1 MLNIKAKEAPIQIDE
16 PDPEMENVYQE
27 ESTGGMVEE
36 PAPISSEPSK
46 KKATT
51 MKVIVWVCLL
61 NGLAWVWCSYILAA
75 LDKVQIAE
83 ELSKVALAE
92 IIVPVAVYAFKSGV
106 ENLSKNNRWPDKGDT
121 PEAEPEDTD
130 PPGMG

>member
-36 PAPISSEPSK
+36 PAPSPSESGK

-61 NGLAWVWCSYILAA
+61 NGLAWVWCSYILAWMGRE
-75 LDKVQIAE
+75 QIAE
-83 ELSKVALAE
+83 SLSQVALTE
-92 IIVPVAVYAFKSGV
+92 IIGVVLVYAIKALTLPMG
-106 ENLSKNNRWPDKGDT
+106 LGNNK
-121 PEAEPEDTD
+121 E
-130 PPGMG
+130 

>member
-51 MKVIVWVCLL
+51 MKVI
-61 NGLAWVWCSYILAA
+61 
-75 LDKVQIAE
+75 DR
-83 ELSKVALAE
+83 
-92 IIVPVAVYAFKSGV
+92 KSV
-106 ENLSKNNRWPDKGDT
+106 V
-121 PEAEPEDTD
+121 
-130 PPGMG
+130 

>member
-61 NGLAWVWCSYILAA
+61 NGLAWVWCSYILAESRSQKA
-75 LDKVQIAE
+75 FLRWRSLRSSASFWCMPSRPPWKISARIIHGRTSNLQVLTKV
-83 ELSKVALAE
+83 VLA
-92 IIVPVAVYAFKSGV
+92 KWT
-106 ENLSKNNRWPDKGDT
+106 K
-121 PEAEPEDTD
+121 
-130 PPGMG
+130 

>member
-1 MLNIKAKEAPIQIDE
+1 MYIDA
-16 PDPEMENVYQE
+16 N
-27 ESTGGMVEE
+27 TIIT
-36 PAPISSEPSK
+36 IS
-46 KKATT
+46 A
-51 MKVIVWVCLL
+51 V
-61 NGLAWVWCSYILAA
+61 LAA
-75 LDKVQIAE
+75 LGGIGGVVVWCIKFVDRQKKQDKELAAIRKEQTLICYGVLACLKGLKEQ